1 MMQTELSAPDRAR
14 MDALTEELV
23 KYNKYRETEILVGC
37 SEAAR
42 LLKRTPATISTML
55 KDGRLKKVRI
65 GCSVGIPL
73 ADIEK
78 LAGMR

>member
-1 MMQTELSAPDRAR
+1 MTPVDLSVTDRAR
-14 MDALTEELV
+14 IDALTEELV

-42 LLKRTPATISTML
+42 LLKKTPATISTML
-55 KDGRLKKVRI
+55 RDGRLKKVTI
-65 GCSVGIPL
+65 GRSTGIPL
-73 ADIEK
+73 ADVER